1 MVPEPNEASS
11 MYFVAL
17 ATIPANSVKKWLFN
31 VFMNTAKLDQ
41 VAAPRMQLIPE
52 SWVSW
57 VVKPKESSSKGF
69 AVLAMNPANPAKA

>member
-1 MVPEPNEASS
+1 MVPETNETSS
-11 MYFVAL
+11 MCFVAL
-17 ATIPANSVKKWLFN
+17 ETNLANSVKRWLFN
-31 VFMNTAKLDQ
+31 VLINPAKLDK
-41 VAAPRMQLIPE
+41 VAARMQVIPE